1 MSSYTVEHHP
11 YGILIF
17 GQLPVEDFCALAK
30 SMPPN
35 SVLHDGIARHYRALA
50 CMSPGDKASQWEA
63 EIEAEV
69 ANLPPQER
77 FLRGTQTGTSSVT
90 IFVALTDSPQLKAQA
105 QSLYP
110 EVPRIPSD
118 SGDFSRCH
126 HLLTLMPAWRER
138 LAEVGASFPGI
149 GWEQLAGAWGQLE
162 KRFEAGQ
169 HKELCAL
176 LRQIRE
182 ATARS

>member
-1 MSSYTVEHHP
+1 M
-11 YGILIF
+11 
-17 GQLPVEDFCALAK
+17 
-30 SMPPN
+30 
-35 SVLHDGIARHYRALA
+35 
-50 CMSPGDKASQWEA
+50 
-63 EIEAEV
+63 
-69 ANLPPQER
+69 
-77 FLRGTQTGTSSVT
+77 
-90 IFVALTDSPQLKAQA
+90 ALTDSPQLKAQA

-118 SGDFSRCH
+118 SGDFARCH

-138 LAEVGASFPGI
+138 LVEVGASFPGI

-169 HKELCAL
+169 HKELYAL